1 MICWL
6 AQLQLSEPR
15 RMTDI
20 PRDFVKAR
28 PWVSM
33 LAALML
39 AVFTIS
45 VGFGILL
52 PQLPD
57 LIERLLGVAS
67 TAEQVSRATG
77 LLTALYMFA
86 LFLCAPFWG
95 RLSDQWGRRPVLLI
109 GLVGFAAT
117 MLAFAAFD
125 TLIAVYVE
133 RALSGLFAAAV
144 TPVALAAVTDVSAT
158 KAELG
163 RRLTFVSL
171 AGISG
176 FLLGPTLGVALTRG
190 LGGFGGATGALA
202 VPLVAT
208 GVLAL
213 IAALVVALTV
223 RLAVAIPPDAREVAV
238 TSEPGLVRWLLALGF
253 VVSAGVAVFE
263 VGLALR
269 GKQELDLTP
278 AQIAAMFTLCSGVMI
293 AVQAVVFSPLVRP
306 DLTRWLIAPAF
317 AVMGVGL
324 FAVPLATDFPTML
337 GVVGLVAASAGILS
351 PILTYWI
358 AGHAGHKSGAE
369 LGKQTAAAS
378 LGAALGSAAGG
389 LLYNVTWLPNAAFV
403 LTAAVVGLAV
413 WPSLWL
419 PERLMPR
426 RAKDH

>member
-1 MICWL
+1 
-6 AQLQLSEPR
+6 LQLSEPR
-15 RMTDI
+15 RMTDT

-28 PWVSM
+28 PCVSM

-213 IAALVVALTV
+213 IAALVVTLTV

-337 GVVGLVAASAGILS
+337 GVVGLVAASTGILS

>member
-1 MICWL
+1 
-6 AQLQLSEPR
+6 
-15 RMTDI
+15 
-20 PRDFVKAR
+20 
-28 PWVSM
+28 M

-117 MLAFAAFD
+117 MLAFAVFD
-125 TLIAVYVE
+125 TLTAVYVE

-213 IAALVVALTV
+213 IAALVVTLTV

-293 AVQAVVFSPLVRP
+293 AVQAVVFSPLVKP
-306 DLTRWLIAPAF
+306 ELTRWLIAPAF
-317 AVMGVGL
+317 GVMGVGL
-324 FAVPLATDFPTML
+324 FAVPLATEFPAML
-337 GVVGLVAASAGILS
+337 GVVGTVAASAGILS

-389 LLYNVTWLPNAAFV
+389 LLYDVTWLPNAAFV

-419 PERLMPR
+419 PEWLMPR